1 MRFPAAI
8 HIDENSSKDL
18 QCYVC
23 FFSCI
28 SMSINHL
35 MVNASREL
43 GARCVYLCV
52 QICYFHSPKLTRI
65 YQQVDYYIS
74 HRLSLAIGVAQM
86 SPLPKRR
93 EQQLTIFTTVQRSRI
108 EHFIDGIARHI
119 QSMIKHFIAIWYE
132 NAGETTAVG
141 KIYWAKAQW
150 RQIFMIIVV
159 ERKKEVK
166 KIGYQRRIPFGRVV
180 GAKKNENRKRN
191 AANETKRSR
200 KLEHKNAYIWHSR
213 RLNTTM

>member
-1 MRFPAAI
+1 
-8 HIDENSSKDL
+8 
-18 QCYVC
+18 
-23 FFSCI
+23 
-28 SMSINHL
+28 MSINHL

-166 KIGYQRRIPFGRVV
+166 KNRLSTTNSVRSCRWR
-180 GAKKNENRKRN
+180 KKKTKIEKRN